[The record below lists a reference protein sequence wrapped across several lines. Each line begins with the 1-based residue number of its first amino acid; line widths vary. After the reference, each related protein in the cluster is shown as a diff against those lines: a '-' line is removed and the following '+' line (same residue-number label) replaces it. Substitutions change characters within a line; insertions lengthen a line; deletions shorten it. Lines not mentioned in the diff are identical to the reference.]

1 VFACVAHHPADRV
14 GLLETCSWRFFLAVS
29 FGFVIGLS
37 IKVAVLLY
45 PFVRL
50 VLPGLFAR
58 SVARGMFSMFLIASV
73 VAFVLSVLAF
83 VLAHHY
89 DLPPA

>member
-1 VFACVAHHPADRV
+1 
-14 GLLETCSWRFFLAVS
+14 
-29 FGFVIGLS
+29 
-37 IKVAVLLY
+37 Y